1 MPPSTE
7 DIGALDERPNWT
19 VRNESA
25 TFAPVDGGWRAVVNP
40 LREPT
45 RRSRY
50 HIAIVD
56 RTGATRYTREAA
68 SLDEAARTAE
78 RDVAARNALRL
89 VRVLTNPGSAP

>member
-7 DIGALDERPNWT
+7 DITALDERPDWT
-19 VRNESA
+19 VMNERA

-45 RRSRY
+45 PRSRY

-56 RTGATRYTREAA
+56 RTGAARYTREAA

-89 VRVLTNPGSAP
+89 VRRF

>member
-1 MPPSTE
+1 MPPSKD
-7 DIGALDERPNWT
+7 DIDTLDERPHWT

-25 TFAPVDGGWRAVVNP
+25 TFAPVNGGWRAVVNR

-45 RRSRY
+45 PRSRY
-50 HIAIVD
+50 HVAIVD
-56 RTGATRYTREAA
+56 RTGTTRYTREAA

-89 VRVLTNPGSAP
+89 LRRV